1 MYVVQPL
8 DFSIKFRWNLNQKA
22 QATLPLSTQNYEIS
36 QLLVTLDEEIYK
48 DMQYLM
54 KFWSWHS
61 TAVKKEMYH
70 FKFRPAYNESVKG
83 NARKYWQYAIKST
96 IYYLKRAKA
105 KKSGQ
110 LRNKRQRQMVQ
121 LSELYKLK
129 AFNKWIKDNYSSNIH
144 KDHMVFKVQLQQ
156 YDQNEA
162 NWRTVTTELKDM
174 EEVAEKIYRLEAK
187 LTPEQMVVAFT
198 KAEKEAEDMIAEEKQ
213 RAGWT
218 SWLSSSVMNIIG
230 YGNS

>member
-1 MYVVQPL
+1 
-8 DFSIKFRWNLNQKA
+8 
-22 QATLPLSTQNYEIS
+22 
-36 QLLVTLDEEIYK
+36 
-48 DMQYLM
+48 
-54 KFWSWHS
+54 
-61 TAVKKEMYH
+61 
-70 FKFRPAYNESVKG
+70 
-83 NARKYWQYAIKST
+83 
-96 IYYLKRAKA
+96 
-105 KKSGQ
+105 
-110 LRNKRQRQMVQ
+110 
-121 LSELYKLK
+121 
-129 AFNKWIKDNYSSNIH
+129 
-144 KDHMVFKVQLQQ
+144 MVFKVQLQQ